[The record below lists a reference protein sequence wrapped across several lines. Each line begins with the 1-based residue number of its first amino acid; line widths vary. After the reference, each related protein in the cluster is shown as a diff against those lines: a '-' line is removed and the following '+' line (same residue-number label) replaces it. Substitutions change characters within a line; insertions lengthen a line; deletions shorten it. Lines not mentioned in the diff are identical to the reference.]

1 MNKLNK
7 IIWGVVLIAVG
18 VLFAL
23 RALDIIAFDIFFEG
37 WWTLIIIIPCAVGLV
52 TDRDKTGNL
61 IGLIIGVLL
70 LLGARG
76 ILKFAVLWKIAV
88 PAIIVIIG
96 VKMIFGAFRGDK
108 GFKISA
114 EIKSSG
120 NFKEVSAVFSGNNVN
135 FNGEVFEGV
144 ELNAVFGGVKCDLR
158 GAIIEK
164 DCVIEANAVFG
175 GIDIYLPEN
184 VNVKI
189 NSSSVF
195 GGISDKRGAAKIE
208 NAPTVYINGT
218 CMFGGADVK

>member
-1 MNKLNK
+1 M
-7 IIWGVVLIAVG
+7 
-18 VLFAL
+18 
-23 RALDIIAFDIFFEG
+23 
-37 WWTLIIIIPCAVGLV
+37 
-52 TDRDKTGNL
+52 
-61 IGLIIGVLL
+61 
-70 LLGARG
+70 
-76 ILKFAVLWKIAV
+76 
-88 PAIIVIIG
+88 
-96 VKMIFGAFRGDK
+96 
-108 GFKISA
+108 
-114 EIKSSG
+114 
-120 NFKEVSAVFSGNNVN
+120 N